1 MRKGV
6 AMEIR
11 VLRYFLTVVRE
22 ESISKAAEVLH
33 ITQPT
38 LSRQLAQMEEEVGVK
53 LFDRGTRKIS
63 LTDEGML
70 LRRRAEEIIDLSDK
84 TIRELLTRE
93 EQVEGVVS
101 IGGGELGAMEQVVE
115 LCGTFQRKY
124 PRVRFDIYTA
134 TADVVKERV
143 ERGNLD
149 IGILLEP
156 IDIEKFE
163 YIRFAGRE
171 QWVVLMRKND
181 PLAQFDTI
189 HAEQLESLP
198 LILPRRLNVR
208 SELANWFGDRFA
220 QLNIA
225 YTGNLTTNTALIVQ
239 KGYGYAIVVDGS
251 LPFGER
257 ADVVSR
263 PLSPTL
269 SASVVFAWKREQPLT
284 TVTKKFIE
292 HAKCFL
298 GIDKA

>member
-1 MRKGV
+1 
-6 AMEIR
+6 MEIR

-22 ESISKAAEVLH
+22 ESITKAAEVLH

-53 LFDRGTRKIS
+53 LFDRGMRKIS

-298 GIDKA
+298 GIDRA

>member
-1 MRKGV
+1 
-6 AMEIR
+6 MEIR

-22 ESISKAAEVLH
+22 ESITRAAEVLH

-38 LSRQLAQMEEEVGVK
+38 LSRQLAQIEEEVGVK

-257 ADVVSR
+257 AEVVSR

-292 HAKCFL
+292 HAKCFS
-298 GIDKA
+298 GIDRA

>member
-1 MRKGV
+1 
-6 AMEIR
+6 MEIR

-22 ESISKAAEVLH
+22 ESITRAAEVLH

-257 ADVVSR
+257 AEVVSR

-292 HAKCFL
+292 HAKCFS
-298 GIDKA
+298 GIDRA

>member
-1 MRKGV
+1 
-6 AMEIR
+6 MEIR

-22 ESISKAAEVLH
+22 ESITKAAEVLH

-84 TIRELLTRE
+84 TVRELLTRE

-198 LILPRRLNVR
+198 LILPMRLNVR
-208 SELANWFGDRFA
+208 SELANWFGNRFA

-298 GIDKA
+298 GIDRV

>member
-1 MRKGV
+1 
-6 AMEIR
+6 MEIR

-22 ESISKAAEVLH
+22 ESITRAAEVLH

-38 LSRQLAQMEEEVGVK
+38 LSRQLAQLEEEIGVK

-263 PLSPTL
+263 PLSPSL

-298 GIDKA
+298 GIDMA

>member
-1 MRKGV
+1 
-6 AMEIR
+6 MEIR
-11 VLRYFLTVVRE
+11 VLKYFLTVVRE
-22 ESISKAAEVLH
+22 ESITKAAEVLH

-298 GIDKA
+298 GIDRA

>member
-1 MRKGV
+1 
-6 AMEIR
+6 MEIR

-22 ESISKAAEVLH
+22 ESITRAAEVLH

-251 LPFGER
+251 LPFEER

-298 GIDKA
+298 GIDRA

>member
-1 MRKGV
+1 
-6 AMEIR
+6 MEIR
-11 VLRYFLTVVRE
+11 VLKYFLTVVRE
-22 ESISKAAEVLH
+22 ESITKAAEVLH

-171 QWVVLMRKND
+171 QWVVLMRKNN

-298 GIDKA
+298 GIDRA

>member
-1 MRKGV
+1 
-6 AMEIR
+6 MEIR

-22 ESISKAAEVLH
+22 ESITRAAEVLH

-38 LSRQLAQMEEEVGVK
+38 LSRQLAQLEEEIGVK

-298 GIDKA
+298 GIDRA

>member
-1 MRKGV
+1 
-6 AMEIR
+6 MEIR

-22 ESISKAAEVLH
+22 ESITRAAEVLH

-84 TIRELLTRE
+84 TIRELLTRG

-298 GIDKA
+298 GIDRA

>member
-1 MRKGV
+1 
-6 AMEIR
+6 MEIR

-22 ESISKAAEVLH
+22 ESITRAAEVLH

-84 TIRELLTRE
+84 TIRELLTRG

-181 PLAQFDTI
+181 PLARFDTI

-198 LILPRRLNVR
+198 LIVPRRLNVR
-208 SELANWFGDRFA
+208 SELANWFGDRFER
-220 QLNIA
+220 LNIA
-225 YTGNLTTNTALIVQ
+225 YTGNLTTNMALIVQ

-298 GIDKA
+298 GIDRA

>member
-1 MRKGV
+1 
-6 AMEIR
+6 MEIR

-298 GIDKA
+298 GIDRA

>member
-1 MRKGV
+1 
-6 AMEIR
+6 MEIR
-11 VLRYFLTVVRE
+11 VLKYFLTVVRE
-22 ESISKAAEVLH
+22 ESITKAAEVLH

-38 LSRQLAQMEEEVGVK
+38 LSRQLAQLEEEIGVK

-298 GIDKA
+298 GIDNA

>member
-1 MRKGV
+1 
-6 AMEIR
+6 MEIR

-22 ESISKAAEVLH
+22 ESITKAAEVLH

-38 LSRQLAQMEEEVGVK
+38 LSRQLAQLEEEVGVK

-63 LTDEGML
+63 LTDAGML

-84 TIRELLTRE
+84 TIRELMTRE
-93 EQVEGVVS
+93 EQVEGTVS

-115 LCGTFQRKY
+115 LCGTFQREY

-134 TADVVKERV
+134 TADVVKEHV

-156 IDIEKFE
+156 IDMEKFE

-181 PLAQFDTI
+181 PLAQFNAVN
-189 HAEQLESLP
+189 AEQLESLP
-198 LILPRRLNVR
+198 LILPRRLNVQ
-208 SELANWFGDRFA
+208 SELANWFGERFA
-220 QLNIA
+220 RLNIA

-298 GIDKA
+298 GIDNA